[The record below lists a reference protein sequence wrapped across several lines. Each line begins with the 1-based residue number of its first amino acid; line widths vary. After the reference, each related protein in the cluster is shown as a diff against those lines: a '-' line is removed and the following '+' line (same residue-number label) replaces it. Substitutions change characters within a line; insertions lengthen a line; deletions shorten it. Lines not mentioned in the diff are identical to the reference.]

1 MIVDSFRIRSRG
13 HLLRHIVLF
22 TRLLRLVGVPA
33 TPHQLLDLVKAL
45 PLLDLQCRQEV
56 KDAVRAMLVTSRE
69 QVMLFDSAFDLF
81 WQAWTTDEQPADTGN
96 MQKEPLAEGGSDVR
110 NQERERVPET
120 DPGDDIQTEPES
132 ETLAAYSA
140 EEVLR
145 HKDFAELTETE
156 AQTVFQLIHQSRW
169 QPEQHAA
176 RRKRPAAHGTHPDLR
191 RVLRQGLHYGGE
203 VMKFAWQT
211 PKQKRRPL
219 IVLCDISGSMERY
232 VRFLLRFL
240 YVVTNGLGNA
250 EVFVFGT
257 RLTRL
262 TRPLRQSDMDMAL
275 HQAAEVVSDWG
286 GGTRI
291 GEALK
296 AFNFEWAR
304 RVMSHGPTVL
314 IISDGWD
321 RGDLDLLRGEML
333 RLQLNCRRLIW
344 LNPLLGA
351 ADYEPLAQGIQTALP
366 FVDDFLPVHNLAS
379 LEQLTAHLEQITHR
393 RAVGRCSH
401 RNLTVSCCE
410 ELGKR

>member
-1 MIVDSFRIRSRG
+1 MIVDSFLIRSHG
-13 HLLRHIVLF
+13 HLLRHLVLF

-33 TPHQLLDLVKAL
+33 TPNQLVDLVQAL
-45 PLLDLQCRQEV
+45 PFINLQHREEF
-56 KDAVRAMLVTSRE
+56 KDSARAMLVTSRAQAE
-69 QVMLFDSAFDLF
+69 LFDGTFDLF
-81 WQAWTTDEQPADTGN
+81 WQAWTTDEQPVGVENT
-96 MQKEPLAEGGSDVR
+96 QKTPPTERVPDVQG
-110 NQERERVPET
+110 QERERIQE
-120 DPGDDIQTEPES
+120 PGSVADTQKEPES

-145 HKDFAELTETE
+145 HKDFGELTEEE
-156 AQTVFQLIHQSRW
+156 AQRVTQLIRHSQW
-169 QPEQHAA
+169 HPEQHPA
-176 RRKRPAAHGTHPDLR
+176 RRKRSAAHGTHPDLR
-191 RVLRQGLHYGGE
+191 RVLRQVLRYGGE

-211 PKQKRRPL
+211 PKLKNRPL

-232 VRFLLRFL
+232 ARVLLRFL
-240 YVVTNGLGNA
+240 YLLTNGLERA

-275 HQAAEVVSDWG
+275 HQAARAVNDWG

-296 AFNFEWAR
+296 VFNFLWAR

-321 RGDLDLLRGEML
+321 RGDLGLLRREIL

-351 ADYEPLAQGIQTALP
+351 AGYEPLAQGIQTILP

-379 LEQLTAHLEQITHR
+379 LEQLAAHLQTLTHQRAAR
-393 RAVGRCSH
+393 RHGH
-401 RNLTVSCCE
+401 PDLP
-410 ELGKR
+410 L

>member
-1 MIVDSFRIRSRG
+1 M
-13 HLLRHIVLF
+13 
-22 TRLLRLVGVPA
+22 
-33 TPHQLLDLVKAL
+33 
-45 PLLDLQCRQEV
+45 
-56 KDAVRAMLVTSRE
+56 
-69 QVMLFDSAFDLF
+69 
-81 WQAWTTDEQPADTGN
+81 
-96 MQKEPLAEGGSDVR
+96 
-110 NQERERVPET
+110 
-120 DPGDDIQTEPES
+120 
-132 ETLAAYSA
+132 AAYSS
-140 EEVLR
+140 EEILR
-145 HKDFAELTETE
+145 HKDFAELTEAEVQSVTY
-156 AQTVFQLIHQSRW
+156 LIRHSQW
-169 QPEQHAA
+169 HPEQHPA
-176 RRKRPAAHGTHPDLR
+176 RRKRPAAHGAHPDLR

-211 PKQKRRPL
+211 PKLKRRPL

-232 VRFLLRFL
+232 TSFLLRFL
-240 YVVTNGLGNA
+240 YVVTNGLERA

-275 HQAAEVVSDWG
+275 HQAAEAVNDWG

-296 AFNFEWAR
+296 TFNFTWAR

-321 RGDLDLLRGEML
+321 RGDLGLLRREML

-351 ADYEPLAQGIQTALP
+351 EGYEPLAQGIQTALP

-379 LEQLTAHLEQITHR
+379 LDQLAAHLGQLTHR
-393 RAVGRCSH
+393 RVARRRGHLDLPV
-401 RNLTVSCCE
+401 
-410 ELGKR
+410 

>member
-13 HLLRHIVLF
+13 HLLRHLVLF

-33 TPHQLLDLVKAL
+33 TPNQLVDLVQAL
-45 PLLDLQCRQEV
+45 PLLDLQRREEF
-56 KDAVRAMLVTSRE
+56 KDAARAMLVTSRE
-69 QVMLFDSAFDLF
+69 QATLFDSAFDLF
-81 WQAWTTDEQPADTGN
+81 WQAWTTDDQPAGAEN
-96 MQKEPLAEGGSDVR
+96 MQKTPPTEGNSEAQG
-110 NQERERVPET
+110 QERVRIPDAGAGVDT
-120 DPGDDIQTEPES
+120 QNVPES

-140 EEVLR
+140 EEYLR
-145 HKDFAELTETE
+145 HKDFAELTEAE
-156 AQTVFQLIHQSRW
+156 AQGVTQLIRHSQW
-169 QPEQHAA
+169 HPEQHPS
-176 RRKRPAAHGTHPDLR
+176 RRKRPAAHGNHPDLR
-191 RVLRQGLHYGGE
+191 RALRQGLRYGGE

-211 PKQKRRPL
+211 PKLKRRPL

-232 VRFLLRFL
+232 ARFLLRFL
-240 YVVTNGLGNA
+240 YVVTNGLERA
-250 EVFVFGT
+250 EVFAFGT

-275 HQAAEVVSDWG
+275 HQAAEAVNDWG

-296 AFNFEWAR
+296 TFNFVWAR
-304 RVMSHGPTVL
+304 RLMSHGPTVL

-321 RGDLDLLRGEML
+321 RGDLGLLQHEML

-351 ADYEPLAQGIQTALP
+351 ASYEPLAQGIQTALP

-379 LEQLTAHLEQITHR
+379 LEQLAAHLEQLTHR
-393 RAVGRCSH
+393 RATRWRGH
-401 RNLTVSCCE
+401 
-410 ELGKR
+410 LGLPV

>member
-1 MIVDSFRIRSRG
+1 MIVDSFRLRSKG
-13 HLLRHIVLF
+13 HLLRHLVLF

-33 TPHQLLDLVKAL
+33 TPNQLVDLVQALLLLDL
-45 PLLDLQCRQEV
+45 RRREEV
-56 KDAVRAMLVTSRE
+56 KDAARAMLVTSHE
-69 QVMLFDSAFDLF
+69 QAMLFDSAFDLF
-81 WQAWTTDEQPADTGN
+81 WQAWTTEDQPDGAAKV
-96 MQKEPLAEGGSDVR
+96 QKAPPTEGESEAGD
-110 NQERERVPET
+110 QGRERITEPEAGANT
-120 DPGDDIQTEPES
+120 QDDPES
-132 ETLAAYSA
+132 ETLAAYSS
-140 EEVLR
+140 EEILR
-145 HKDFAELTETE
+145 HKDFAELTEAEVQSVTY
-156 AQTVFQLIHQSRW
+156 LIHHSKW
-169 QPEQHAA
+169 HPEQHPA
-176 RRKRPAAHGTHPDLR
+176 RRKRLAAHGAHPDLR
-191 RVLRQGLHYGGE
+191 RVLRQGLRYGGE

-211 PKQKRRPL
+211 PKLKRRPL

-232 VRFLLRFL
+232 TSFLLRFL
-240 YVVTNGLGNA
+240 YVVTNGLERA

-275 HQAAEVVSDWG
+275 QQAAETVNDWG

-296 AFNFEWAR
+296 TFNFTWAR

-321 RGDLDLLRGEML
+321 RGDLDLLRREML

-351 ADYEPLAQGIQTALP
+351 EGYEPLAQGIQTALP

-379 LEQLTAHLEQITHR
+379 LEQLAAHLQKLTHR
-393 RAVGRCSH
+393 RSAQRRGHLSLPV
-401 RNLTVSCCE
+401 
-410 ELGKR
+410 